1 MASPVQAAAAI
12 LSDGAARARPDGRR
26 TLVETELFPALEAL
40 GWHIPRCVTLN
51 DQDHKP
57 DLGLFSGDSVVVK
70 LLSHRLPHRSDF
82 GGVRVV
88 ARDTEPVA
96 RALSELRASSPDPEA
111 LLLLQEFIP
120 HDAEPGGELLLGARW
135 TEEFGPVVTLRLG
148 GVGAEAMAAL
158 EGPSTLRPV
167 VSTRFSDGAKKLVAS
182 PMGQWATQGVRGQAP
197 RIAHRDLVGTVEAF
211 ARLADA
217 VMPETVTELEVNPL
231 VFRNGRPVALDALA
245 IVTGDAPRP
254 REPKALTNARLR
266 GIMSVLEPESVA
278 IVGVARR
285 MNPGRIILRNL
296 LAAGF
301 PMDAIRVVKPDA
313 DQVDGCTCVPDLNAL
328 SPGVDQIILG
338 VGAQDVPNLMAQVVS
353 GRLARSVVLITG
365 GLEEGAENAHRGAE
379 VRAALDS
386 AGDEAPVVNGGNCL
400 GVRSLPGRCN
410 TLFIPP
416 EKLAFPDVAP
426 HSVAMISQSGAF
438 AIARASGLPW
448 LNPRT
453 IVTVGNQLDVTVG
466 EYLEALAEDPE
477 HRVFACYVEGFQEM
491 DGLRFL
497 RVAKHLKGQGRAVV
511 LYRAGRTPAG
521 ADAAAS
527 HTASLAGDYV
537 VTRGLAEAAGVLLA
551 ESLDDFEDLLT
562 ALVLLDG
569 RTVTG
574 TRLGAISNAGFE
586 CVAIADSLGGL
597 ETAAFA
603 PATVAGLHAILSRH
617 RLDGIVFPRNPLDVT
632 PILDDPSFLDAARAV
647 LADPDVDVGV
657 VGCVPLTP
665 ALRTLEEEGSDLQGD
680 GGILAGLLALW
691 ADSEKAWAAVVDG
704 GPSYDALAR
713 ELAKGGIPT
722 FRRSDRALR
731 ALTQFVRWR
740 LD

>member
-1 MASPVQAAAAI
+1 
-12 LSDGAARARPDGRR
+12 
-26 TLVETELFPALEAL
+26 VETEVFPALESL
-40 GWHIPRCVTLN
+40 GWQVPQSVTVDLT
-51 DQDHKP
+51 DPVP
-57 DLGLFSGDSVVVK
+57 DLGRFHGDSIVVK
-70 LLSHRLPHRSDF
+70 LLSHRLPHRSDI

-88 ARDTEPVA
+88 ARDA
-96 RALSELRASSPDPEA
+96 RHVEQAFVDLRASSPDPEA
-111 LLLLQEFIP
+111 RLLVQEFIP
-120 HDAEPGGELLLGARW
+120 HDVQPGGELLLGARW
-135 TEEFGPVVTLRLG
+135 TEEFGPVVTLRFG

-158 EGPSTLRPV
+158 ESPSTTTPV
-167 VSTRFSDGAKKLVAS
+167 ISTRFLGDIEKLVAS
-182 PMGQWATQGVRGQAP
+182 AVGQWATRGVRGRAP
-197 RIAHRDLVGTVEAF
+197 LVARPDLERTVEAF
-211 ARLADA
+211 AQLADA
-217 VMPETVTELEVNPL
+217 VMPGAVTELEVNPL
-231 VFRNGRPVALDALA
+231 VFRNDGPVALDALA
-245 IVTGDAPRP
+245 LVAEDTPRR
-254 REPKALTNARLR
+254 REVRGLSDARLR
-266 GIMSVLEPESVA
+266 GIRSVLAPESVA

-285 MNPGRIILRNL
+285 MNPGRVILRNL

-301 PMDAIRVVKPDA
+301 PVDAIRVVKPDA
-313 DQVDGCTCVPDLNAL
+313 DQVDGCTCVPDLTAL
-328 SPGVDQIILG
+328 SPGVDQIILS
-338 VGAQDVPNLMAQVVS
+338 VGARDVPDLMTQVVS
-353 GRLARSVVLITG
+353 GRLARSVVLIPG
-365 GLEEGAENAHRGAE
+365 GLGEGGENAHRGAE
-379 VRAALDS
+379 VRATLDA

-416 EKLAFPDVAP
+416 EKLAFPDVPP
-426 HSVAMISQSGAF
+426 HPVAMISQSGAF

-466 EYLEALAEDPE
+466 EYLEALAEDTE

-497 RVAKHLKGQGRAVV
+497 RTARRLKDQGRAVV

-551 ESLDDFEDLLT
+551 ESLDDFEDLLS
-562 ALVLLDG
+562 AAVLLDG

-574 TRLGAISNAGFE
+574 ARLGAISNAGFE
-586 CVAIADSLGGL
+586 CVALADAMGGL
-597 ETAAFA
+597 ERATFA
-603 PATVAGLHAILSRH
+603 PATLSNLHTILSRH
-617 RLDGIVFPRNPLDVT
+617 RLDGIVAPRNPLDVT
-632 PILDDPSFLDAARAV
+632 PILDDTSFLDSARVV
-647 LADPDVDVGV
+647 LDDPDVDVGV

-665 ALRTLEEEGSDLQGD
+665 ALRTLEDEDSDLEGE
-680 GGILAGLLALW
+680 GGVLAGLLALW
-691 ADSEKAWAAVVDG
+691 ADSVKAWVAVVDG

-713 ELAKGGIPT
+713 GLTEGGIPT

-731 ALTQFVRWR
+731 ALTRFVRWR